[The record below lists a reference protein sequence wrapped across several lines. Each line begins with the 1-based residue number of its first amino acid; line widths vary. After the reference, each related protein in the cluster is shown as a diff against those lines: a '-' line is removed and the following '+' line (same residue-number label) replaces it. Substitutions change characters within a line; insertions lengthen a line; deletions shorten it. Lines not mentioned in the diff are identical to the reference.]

1 MGASRM
7 IRQGALGRSL
17 HALLAVALLAAAQ
30 AAVAGPDIQ
39 RWQLDNGVKVHFV
52 AAPEL
57 PMVDARLVFDAGSAR
72 DGERYGLALMTNGL
86 LVEGTAGKDAD
97 AVARGFERLGA
108 RYDAQALR
116 DMAIVSLRSLNDAE
130 YLQPAADLL
139 ADLVRAPSFPQESL
153 ERDRRNVLVALARKQ
168 QVPGEIAK
176 DAFYAGLYGEH
187 PYAHP
192 SLGKPATVQALTRE
206 DVQDFH
212 QRLYVGNNAI
222 LAIVGDLDR
231 AGAEALAERLAGGLP
246 AGEPAP
252 ALPAVQWPR
261 QGMEQV
267 ERIQHPSEQAH
278 LLLGMPALTRD
289 HPDYFPL
296 YVGNHVLG
304 GSGLVSNISDA
315 IREQRGLAYSAY
327 SYFAPMRRKGPFIV
341 GMQTRG
347 DQADE
352 AVTVLSEVIGDFI
365 AEGPSA
371 QRLEAS
377 KKNIVGGFPLRLD
390 SNSSILEYVA
400 MMGFYDLPA
409 DYLDT
414 FVERVQA
421 VTAEQIQAA
430 FQRAVDPAQLYRVH
444 VGGGTEA
451 AP

>member
-1 MGASRM
+1 MGVRSM
-7 IRQGALGRSL
+7 IRSIAARGWMRG
-17 HALLAVALLAAAQ
+17 LLAPALLLAAQ
-30 AAVAGPDIQ
+30 AVVAGPDIQ
-39 RWQLDNGVKVHFV
+39 RWQLDNGVEVHFV

-57 PMVDARLVFDAGSAR
+57 PMVDVRLVFDAGSAR
-72 DGERYGLALMTNGL
+72 DGDRFGLALLTNGL

-108 RYDAQALR
+108 RYGAEALR
-116 DMAIVSLRSLNDAE
+116 DMAIVSLRSLSDAE
-130 YLQPAADLL
+130 YLQPAAELL
-139 ADLVRAPSFPQESL
+139 ADLVRVPSFPQESL
-153 ERDRRNVLVALARKQ
+153 ERDRRNVLVALARQQ

-176 DAFYAGLYGEH
+176 DAFYAGLYGAH

-192 SLGKPATVQALTRE
+192 SLGTPATVQALTRE

-212 QRLYVGNNAI
+212 RRHYVGNNAI

-231 AGAEALAERLAGGLP
+231 AGAEALAERIAGGLP
-246 AGEPAP
+246 AGEAAP

-261 QGMEQV
+261 EAGGQV
-267 ERIQHPSEQAH
+267 ERIEHPSEQAH

-304 GSGLVSNISDA
+304 GSGLVSNISEA

-347 DQADE
+347 DQADQ
-352 AVTVLSEVIGDFI
+352 AVEVLNEVIGGFI

-409 DYLDT
+409 DYLET

-421 VTAEQIQAA
+421 VTGEQIQAA

-444 VGGGTEA
+444 VGGGPEA